1 MKCCIINSINFD
13 IVANKEII
21 QLLKTGKKI
30 EGENMNLAK
39 ELKEL
44 EPKYKHSLGKLKK
57 FKLQ

>member
-44 EPKYKHSLGKLKK
+44 EPNISILLEN
-57 FKLQ
+57 